1 MTKCKVTS
9 GSTQELQNSL
19 NKFFDENPGIKII
32 SSTQSTSNIQ
42 YPQTYCVVVIYE
54 EEETERD

>member
-1 MTKCKVTS
+1 MTKCRVTS
-9 GSTQELQNSL
+9 GIAGDIERDLNS
-19 NKFFDENPGIKII
+19 FFDRHPGIKII
-32 SSTQSTSNIQ
+32 NTTQSTSNIQ